1 MSFGFEFGIIRFL
14 WFGVG
19 FCVLIVC
26 WLLFEFRVF
35 CVCGR
40 ATCGLVGLLLVGW
53 LVMCCI
59 ALDFGS
65 AFWVELCDIW
75 MIGCGFP
82 GWA

>member
-1 MSFGFEFGIIRFL
+1 MVCCGGFGGFGGCLSFGFEFGIIRFL

-40 ATCGLVGLLLVGW
+40 TTCGLVGGYCWWVGW
-53 LVMCCI
+53 LCVV
-59 ALDFGS
+59 L
-65 AFWVELCDIW
+65 L
-75 MIGCGFP
+75 
-82 GWA
+82 